1 MATDCENDIV
11 CRACHQSGHRARD
24 GVCSPLSEGDT
35 ETNPETETETET
47 ETHVPPAPTPVA
59 PVMVTTDR
67 EPNSDVT
74 SLTSSDTSER
84 HVADQRLQRGR
95 ELLERGR
102 QGKKNEKQTTLAGF
116 LPRRHRSE
124 TPSKRLRSDS
134 QSPPMPHE
142 KTARTFAAEK
152 SLNSG
157 QASSSTAEGSGT

>member
-1 MATDCENDIV
+1 MFDVTKKGESAVKDKTKELCLLDNFDG
-11 CRACHQSGHRARD
+11 RAISRKIGFGKD
-24 GVCSPLSEGDT
+24 PM
-35 ETNPETETETET
+35 NF
-47 ETHVPPAPTPVA
+47 
-59 PVMVTTDR
+59 VMETTDR
-67 EPNSDVT
+67 EPSSDVT

>member
-1 MATDCENDIV
+1 MMGPFTVTLFHKEMKTVTKELKCTRCLRAGHLATDFME
-11 CRACHQSGHRARD
+11 
-24 GVCSPLSEGDT
+24 
-35 ETNPETETETET
+35 
-47 ETHVPPAPTPVA
+47 
-59 PVMVTTDR
+59 TTDR
-67 EPNSDVT
+67 EPSSDVT

-152 SLNSG
+152 
-157 QASSSTAEGSGT
+157 